1 MAETVQTPQEQPRAE
16 LTGQAEEIF
25 RTMWASLFYSGRQV
39 GKSLLVCSANRSEGA
54 STVVCGLGI
63 AGSGPTGAARVAMV
77 DFNLREPA
85 LHRMVGAKAAPGVA
99 EIIADGLAPESA
111 AQRINVGLDI
121 YAAGNVDG
129 RTLDVLRNG
138 RLGEF
143 IATLSDGYDHVL
155 VDAAAV
161 NRFPDAQVLAS
172 VVGDIV
178 LVAHSQRTAREAVAQ
193 ARRSLEAGGGRIA
206 GVVLNMRTYPI
217 PKFLYRRL

>member
-1 MAETVQTPQEQPRAE
+1 MAETVQTAQEPPRAQ
-16 LTGQAEEIF
+16 LTGQAEELF

-39 GKSLLVCSANRSEGA
+39 GKSLMVCSASRGEGA
-54 STVVCGLGI
+54 STMICGLGI
-63 AGSGPTGAARVAMV
+63 AGSGPTGSARVAMV

-85 LHRMVGAKAAPGVA
+85 LHRMIGAKAAPGVT
-99 EIIADGLAPESA
+99 EIITEGLAPESA
-111 AQRINVGLDI
+111 AQRINVGLDV

-129 RTLDVLRNG
+129 RTLEVLRNG

-161 NRFPDAQVLAS
+161 NHFPDAQVLAS
-172 VVGDIV
+172 VVRDIV
-178 LVAHSQRTAREAVAQ
+178 LVADSQRTAREAVAQ